1 MRGSP
6 LVRALC
12 VFLVVLGLGVRL
24 NLWLNTQDSERVK
37 AASTEAAS
45 EAADVHAPVT
55 LPLVL
60 SFSHKATRAEVR
72 YLGMPIWTVEH
83 PELQEKGSLQIPF
96 PKEGVEL
103 FVAVEFEG
111 DSQAAMRLQ
120 LTAPDGTEYDRS
132 LWGAHTVEAVI
143 PFP

>member
-24 NLWLNTQDSERVK
+24 HFWLNTQDSERLK
-37 AASTEAAS
+37 AASTEAAA
-45 EAADVHAPVT
+45 EAADVHATAT

-60 SFSHKATRAEVR
+60 SFSQKATRSEVR
-72 YLGMPIWTVEH
+72 YLGKPVWTFEH
-83 PELQEKGSLQIPF
+83 PRLQEKGSLQIPF

-103 FVAVEFEG
+103 SVIVEFEG
-111 DSQAAMRLQ
+111 DAQAAMRLQ
-120 LTAPDGTEYDRS
+120 LTGPDGTEYDRS

>member
-6 LVRALC
+6 IIRALC

-24 NLWLNTQDSERVK
+24 HFWLNTQDSERPKVVSEES
-37 AASTEAAS
+37 AV
-45 EAADVHAPVT
+45 EAADVHAPAT

-72 YLGMPIWTVEH
+72 YLGKPVWTVEH

-103 FVAVEFEG
+103 SVTVEFEG
-111 DSQAAMRLQ
+111 GAQAAMRLQ

-132 LWGAHTVEAVI
+132 VWGAHTVEAVI